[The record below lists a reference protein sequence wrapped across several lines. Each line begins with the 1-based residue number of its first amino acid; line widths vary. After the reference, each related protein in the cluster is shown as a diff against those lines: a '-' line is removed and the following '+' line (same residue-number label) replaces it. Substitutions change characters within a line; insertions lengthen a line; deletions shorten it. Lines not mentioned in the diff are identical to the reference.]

1 MRYATHINMLFATYM
16 LFTNVLKLRYHLV
29 VVISYQYYMLHA
41 RSYML
46 HVDLRCK

>member
-16 LFTNVLKLRYHLV
+16 LFTNVLKLKYHLV
-29 VVISYQYYMLHA
+29 VVISYHLHVRA
-41 RSYML
+41 YML